1 MIIYAKG
8 LGLVSKQRPFKFL
21 DRVSYHY
28 RQSSPYAFSLAPFS
42 WQSLK
47 SVLGESLS
55 VTLQL
60 TVESSGTIYMG
71 KREIPVRKSNGSR
84 HYVWEAS

>member
-60 TVESSGTIYMG
+60 TVESSGTIYII
-71 KREIPVRKSNGSR
+71 KWFAPLRLGSFIE
-84 HYVWEAS
+84 HGL